1 MPLLGQSMS
10 FYSKL
15 SFQDTGKKPLKT
27 EKAVA
32 ASGPTVSSL
41 SSPDNMNTYEN
52 VADSS
57 MCSGDQRWFLNVF
70 DTSRYLCDCDAGG
83 SFACT
88 VLVCILVLLLHGFLA
103 FLVGIFVDVN
113 VFSA

>member
-1 MPLLGQSMS
+1 MPLLGQSMP

-27 EKAVA
+27 EKTVA

-57 MCSGDQRWFLNVF
+57 MCSDDQRWLLNVF
-70 DTSRYLCDCDAGG
+70 DTSRYLCDAGG

-88 VLVCILVLLLHGFLA
+88 VLVCILVLLLHSFLA
-103 FLVGIFVDVN
+103 FLVGIFVDVG
-113 VFSA
+113 VFGA